1 MLIDDVTIS
10 IKAGNGGNG
19 KVSFKRNAQ
28 TAKGGPDGGNGGKGG
43 DVYVQGNNDLT
54 LLQQFQFKKSLR
66 AEDGIGG
73 DKNNLFGRKGKDL
86 VIKVPF
92 GTRITDLAT
101 KEFFDIVTEESF
113 LLAKG
118 GKGGLGNMEFKS
130 ATNQAPRYAE
140 TGVPGQERQLRFELR
155 LIADIGLIGLPNAG
169 KSSLLKELTNADPK
183 IGNYPFTTL
192 EPNLGVMDGII
203 LADIP
208 GLIEGASSG
217 RGLGTK
223 FLKHI
228 EKTRLLLHCIDVS
241 SDDVARD
248 YAVVREEMISYSTS
262 IQQKTE
268 VILLTKR
275 DLVSDKEYAEKEK
288 QLQNISSSILSVSI
302 HDVDRIEKLR
312 LLLKK
317 SVYIP

>member
-101 KEFFDIVTEESF
+101 KEFFDIETEESF

-208 GLIEGASSG
+208 GLIEGASTG

-241 SDDVARD
+241 SDDVVRD
-248 YAVVREEMISYSTS
+248 YNVVREEMVSYSAS

-268 VILLTKR
+268 VILLTKC
-275 DLVSDKEYAEKEK
+275 DLVTDEEYAEKEK
-288 QLQNISSSILSVSI
+288 QLQDISPSILSVSI
-302 HDVDRIEKLR
+302 HDLESLETLR

>member
-101 KEFFDIVTEESF
+101 KEFFDIETEESF

-217 RGLGTK
+217 RGLGMK

>member
-101 KEFFDIVTEESF
+101 KEFFDIETEESF

-208 GLIEGASSG
+208 GLIEGASTG

-241 SDDVARD
+241 SDDVVRD
-248 YAVVREEMISYSTS
+248 YNVVREEMVSYSAS

-275 DLVSDKEYAEKEK
+275 DLVTDGEYAEKEK
-288 QLQNISSSILSVSI
+288 QLQDISQSILSVSI
-302 HDVDRIEKLR
+302 HDLESLETLR
-312 LLLKK
+312 SLLKK